1 MVDGFQCKTQEVN
14 QSFIIRSHFLLS
26 TVVALKKSFQATLL
40 DFLFVCSF
48 GFSHFF
54 FLKYILFMFLPSFNT
69 FQIFP
74 LPDHFYLLT
83 HLTSCPPQDRTKTK
97 VKTNKNPNKTN
108 ITKENKTTLPLKK
121 KKKSMKSA
129 LRWLT
134 TPGHTTCPGVWLMYP
149 GSHHCRKLI
158 LPFLAGVIC
167 K

>member
-1 MVDGFQCKTQEVN
+1 VVDGFQCKTQEVN

-121 KKKSMKSA
+121 KKKIHEVCFA
-129 LRWLT
+129 LANYSWAYHLPRGVVNVPRV
-134 TPGHTTCPGVWLMYP
+134 TPL
-149 GSHHCRKLI
+149 
-158 LPFLAGVIC
+158 
-167 K
+167 